1 MASFRKK
8 TPEELLLSIAK
19 LHQGRLKILVGS
31 VSGSGK
37 TYHMLREG
45 LQLKQEGI
53 DVVLC
58 TLPMPQSEETIAL
71 AAPFEQAALNV
82 ETLAARN
89 PEAVLI
95 DGLAH
100 LNEHGARF
108 RTRLEEVLFLIGRGI
123 SVVTTINVYE
133 LEGIDEEAFRWTG
146 VRPLAT
152 VPANTLELA
161 DEVRLIDVS
170 PETMLQRFEEGR
182 LKCRPEPAI
191 AQRGNLAVLRELALR
206 LVAEGVNESL
216 EKHREELGLS
226 GPSGASERILVTA
239 QYHWNGSLY
248 VRRGEQI
255 ARRLAGDVVVV
266 SFMPPHRKL
275 TKDEQAF
282 KASIKKLAIKVG
294 GSFEELPLPNRRRL
308 SAELASY
315 AEEQHVTRIV
325 MGHSKQSRW
334 QQFKQ
339 GSIALG
345 LLRRLKQVD
354 LFLMADRA
362 EHEGE
367 RILPVKHRRDGAKG
381 LFRRVSPDQR
391 EQQAKSIRRG
401 HFHLF
406 IGAAPGVGKTY
417 RMLAEANL
425 LLQKGVDV
433 VIGLVETHGR
443 EETRRQIGD
452 LPVIPRQV
460 ISYLGTK
467 LEEMDV
473 EAIIRRNPDVVL
485 VDELAHTNIPGS
497 VRKKRYE
504 DVIHLM
510 DSGISVISTMNVQH
524 IESLNDAIEQITGI
538 RVRETVPD
546 AIIRSANQVELIDVT
561 PQMLQQRMKEGK
573 IYDRN
578 KVEQALSAFFTTGN
592 LIALRELAL
601 RELADDVDER
611 LESWDRNQS
620 LRGPL
625 RRKEVIFVGIALQE
639 DAERLIRRG
648 FRIANR
654 LKAQWH
660 VHHVQCGQS
669 ADSDSINKLMHL
681 TERLGGLFELSHAES
696 RGDIAGTLL
705 TAAKRAKATQL
716 IVGQPRRSGCQARR
730 SGFIVPKLLQG
741 GRHMD
746 LLIVARRMAVSH
758 H

>member
-58 TLPMPQSEETIAL
+58 ALPMPQSEETIAL

-95 DGLAH
+95 DGLAY
-100 LNEHGARF
+100 LNEHGAGF

-182 LKCRPEPAI
+182 LKGRPEPAI

-255 ARRLAGDVVVV
+255 ARRLGGDVVVV
-266 SFMPPHRKL
+266 SFMSPHRKL

-294 GSFEELPLPNRRRL
+294 GSFEELPLPNRRGL

-339 GSIALG
+339 GSVALG

-367 RILPVKHRRDGAKG
+367 RILPVKHRRDAAKG

-443 EETRRQIGD
+443 EETKRQIGE
-452 LPVIPRQV
+452 LPVVPRQV

-485 VDELAHTNIPGS
+485 VDELAHTNMPGS

-561 PQMLQQRMKEGK
+561 PQMLQQRMREGK
-573 IYDRN
+573 IYDPN

-625 RRKEVIFVGIALQE
+625 RRKEVIFVGIELQE

-660 VHHVQCGQS
+660 VHHVQSGHS
-669 ADSDSINKLMHL
+669 ADADSINKLKHL

-716 IVGQPRRSGCQARR
+716 IVGQPRGSGWQARR
-730 SGFIVPKLLQG
+730 TGFIVPKLLQG
-741 GRHMD
+741 ARHMD
-746 LLIVARRMAVSH
+746 LLIVARRMAACYH
-758 H
+758 

>member
-45 LQLKQEGI
+45 LQLMQEGI
-53 DVVLC
+53 DTVLC
-58 TLPMPQSEETIAL
+58 TLTLPQSRETL
-71 AAPFEQAALNV
+71 ELTVSFEQLALNV
-82 ETLAARN
+82 EALAARN

-100 LNEHGARF
+100 QNGQGAAF
-108 RTRLEEVLFLIGRGI
+108 RTRLEEVLFLMGRGI
-123 SVVTTINVYE
+123 SVITTINVYE
-133 LEGIDEEAFRWTG
+133 LEGVDEEAFKWTG

-152 VPANTLELA
+152 VPAHTLELA

-170 PETMLQRFEEGR
+170 PETMLNRFEEGR
-182 LKCRPEPAI
+182 LGARPVPAM

-206 LVAEGVNESL
+206 LVAEGVGESL
-216 EKHREELGLS
+216 EKYREEQGLS

-266 SFMPPHRKL
+266 SFVPPGKKL

-294 GSFEELPLPNRRRL
+294 GSFKELPLANRRQL
-308 SAELASY
+308 SSALAAY

-334 QQFKQ
+334 EQISR

-367 RILPVKHRRDGAKG
+367 RILPVKHRRAAAYG
-381 LFRRVSPDQR
+381 LFRRVSAEQR
-391 EQQAKSIRRG
+391 EQQAKSIHRG
-401 HFHLF
+401 HFSLF

-417 RMLAEANL
+417 RMLVEANL

-433 VIGLVETHGR
+433 VVGIVETHGR
-443 EETRRQIGD
+443 EETRRQIGE
-452 LPVIPRQV
+452 LPVIPRQI

-485 VDELAHTNIPGS
+485 VDELAHTNMPGS

-510 DSGISVISTMNVQH
+510 DNGISVISTMNVQH
-524 IESLNDAIEQITGI
+524 IESLNDAIEQMTGI

-546 AIIRSANQVELIDVT
+546 AIIRIADQVELIDVT
-561 PQMLQQRMKEGK
+561 PQMLQQRMRDGK

-625 RRKEVIFVGIALQE
+625 RRKEVIFVGVGLQE

-654 LKAQWH
+654 LKASWH
-660 VHHVQCGQS
+660 VHHVQSGHS
-669 ADSDSINKLMHL
+669 ENTDSINKLMQL

-696 RGDIAGTLL
+696 RNHVAGTLL
-705 TAAKRAKATQL
+705 TAAKRANATQL
-716 IVGQPRRSGCQARR
+716 IVGQPRGLGWQARR
-730 SGFIVPKLLQG
+730 SGIIVPKLILG

-746 LLIVARRMAVSH
+746 ILIVARRMVVSH
-758 H
+758 Y